1 MTRFF
6 AVLAASI
13 IASSSL
19 VSAQTYPSRPITM
32 LVPLA
37 PGGST
42 DTVARI
48 VAEGMRPTLGQPV
61 IVENLGGA
69 GGTIAVGRAVRS
81 APDGYTIL
89 IGQWGTNMATGAVY
103 NLPFDLLKDLEPIG
117 LMTVQPFVIV
127 GRKDLPP
134 NNLKELIAWLKAH
147 HSKALVGTAGV
158 GAAGHI
164 AGVLMQTTIGSQFE
178 FIPYRSAGLAMQDL
192 VGGRLDMDMDTP
204 ATSRAFL
211 ENGSLKGYAV
221 TSSTRSSILPDIPTV
236 DEAGLPG
243 FYFGF
248 WHGLWVPK
256 GTPKDVITKINL
268 AMKTALA
275 DPATRK
281 RLGDVGQEIY
291 PSDRMTPAALAAFQ
305 KAEIEKWWPVIKNA
319 GIKAQ

>member
-1 MTRFF
+1 MTKFI

-13 IASSSL
+13 IASSPIA
-19 VSAQTYPSRPITM
+19 SAQTYPSRPVTM

-69 GGTIAVGRAVRS
+69 GGTIATGRAVRS

-89 IGQWGTNMATGAVY
+89 IGQWGTNVATGAVY
-103 NLPFDLLKDLEPIG
+103 NLPFDLLTDLEPIG

-147 HSKALVGTAGV
+147 PTKPLVGTAGL
-158 GAAGHI
+158 GSAGHI
-164 AGVLMQTTIGSQFE
+164 ASVLMQSTIGSQFE

-211 ENGSLKGYAV
+211 ESGSLKGYAV
-221 TSSTRSSILPDIPTV
+221 TSSTRSSILPNIPTV

-243 FYFGF
+243 FHFGF
-248 WHGLWVPK
+248 WHALWVPK
-256 GTPKDVITKINL
+256 GTPKDVIAKINL

-281 RLGDVGQEIY
+281 RLGDVGQDIY
-291 PSDRMTPAALAAFQ
+291 PPDRMTPAALATFQ
-305 KAEIEKWWPVIKNA
+305 KAEIEKWWPVIKKA